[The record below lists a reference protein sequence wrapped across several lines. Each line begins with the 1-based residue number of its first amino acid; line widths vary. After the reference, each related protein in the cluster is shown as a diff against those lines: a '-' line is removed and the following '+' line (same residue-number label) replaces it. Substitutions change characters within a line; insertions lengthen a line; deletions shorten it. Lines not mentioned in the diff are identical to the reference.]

1 MLAFAVVRSLSVVRE
16 ITGFNRHYNDLR
28 PWPLPDARYHAPE
41 PENRSSAN
49 VLFLNRQT
57 GQPRFF
63 GSLTGASEISR
74 AFQQNSGVCCLSDC
88 AWAMRPK
95 VKD

>member
-1 MLAFAVVRSLSVVRE
+1 MLRNYVMLAFVVVRSWSVVRE

-28 PWPLPDARYHAPE
+28 PWPLPAARYHAPE

-63 GSLTGASEISR
+63 GSLTGASTSLGPFNRTE
-74 AFQQNSGVCCLSDC
+74 ACVVCLTVLG
-88 AWAMRPK
+88 R
-95 VKD
+95 